1 MTYLLIIN
9 ALGFITM
16 ALDKIFAKA
25 HIWRIPESVL
35 MGVAIIGGSL
45 GSNAGMML
53 CRHKTKHA
61 KFRVGLPVIL
71 LFHLI
76 ILYLCSKFL
85 SAVK

>member
-16 ALDKIFAKA
+16 ALDKSLAKA
-25 HIWRIPESVL
+25 HRWRIPESVL

-71 LFHLI
+71 LFHVIL
-76 ILYLCSKFL
+76 LYLFSEFL
-85 SAVK
+85 SAIK